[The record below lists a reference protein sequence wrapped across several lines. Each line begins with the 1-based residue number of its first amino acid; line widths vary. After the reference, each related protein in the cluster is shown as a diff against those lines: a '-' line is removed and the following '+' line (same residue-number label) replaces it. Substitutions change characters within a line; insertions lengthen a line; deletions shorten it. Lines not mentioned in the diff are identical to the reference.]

1 MLEAIID
8 TGGKILSD
16 QNIIDSNIIKVNYED
31 NKEIIKK
38 IIFIN
43 FDTHQNKLSFDYAEM
58 DEDTVYEYL
67 HLGRSGGP
75 NACQY
80 RVTFTNPVSLI
91 SEVVSQLRDKDVPK
105 DIREKLDMIID
116 EFYYDFGEKVTPKY
130 RFMLDMHKA
139 GIIDESLGDVCEK
152 AKDKAKPFKE
162 VQNNLQKELQKYL
175 EKFTGAK
182 NKQIGLYTLC
192 IDGTPIAFSD
202 WYKKLIEDSFEEV
215 SPNGEEND
223 DLCCSYC
230 GSTKSCTADLS
241 EMSIKYYTTN
251 QVIFANNFDIKNY
264 DKNMVL
270 CKSCKD
276 KLLAGEN
283 FIQNNMKGRIS
294 KLDVYIIPHIIYSSY
309 DFDREDMLRLSEK
322 LRQTI
327 NMSNNIDNLTR
338 YKNELK
344 ALNLAS
350 GKGNRYLIN
359 LVFYKKMN
367 QATKILKLIKDIDPG
382 IFEKIGESVNDSLK
396 LFEKYF
402 APWITNRKFQR
413 GLNLIYYMTPVKLSQ
428 QSPVQYQNVLGIYE
442 ALFYGRSVS
451 RREIISN
458 IVSCF
463 KINWFEQG
471 DYNVSAP
478 DSKNYIDFK
487 IADGLFY
494 MVFMENMG
502 NIERGEAMDAL
513 SLNIKENYKNF
524 ISDMGYDEQKA
535 SLFLLGCLVGAVGRK
550 QNSKDAENKQDGNKT
565 SGNYKPV
572 LNKLNFNGMD
582 FAKVKRLSNDIFEKL
597 RQEKILMYNE
607 AVFSAHKNLLGLNEN
622 QWKYNKD
629 ENLYYILSG
638 YAFETMKKK
647 EETKNE

>member
-8 TGGKILSD
+8 IGGKILSG
-16 QNIIDSNIIKVNYED
+16 QNIIDSSIVKVNYED
-31 NKEIIKK
+31 NKGNIKK

-43 FDTHQNKLSFDYAEM
+43 FDTHLKKLSFDYAEM
-58 DEDTVYEYL
+58 DEDTVYGYL

-80 RVTFTNPVSLI
+80 RVTFTNSTSLI
-91 SEVVSQLRDKDVPK
+91 SEVISQLRDMDVPK
-105 DIREKLDMIID
+105 DIKQTMDMIIK
-116 EFYYDFGEKVTPKY
+116 EFFYDFGEKVTPKY
-130 RFMLDMHKA
+130 RFMLDMYKA
-139 GIIDESLGDVCEK
+139 GIIEASLGDIYEK
-152 AKDKAKPFKE
+152 FKSAAKPYKE

-175 EKFTGAK
+175 EKTTGAK
-182 NKQIGLYTLC
+182 SKQIGLYTLC

-215 SPNGEEND
+215 PSNNEENG

-230 GSTKSCTADLS
+230 GATKSCTADLS

-251 QVIFANNFDIKNY
+251 QVIFANNFDRENY

-283 FIQNNMKGRIS
+283 FIRNNMRGRIS

-309 DFDREDMLRLSEK
+309 DFDREDMFRLSER
-322 LRQTI
+322 LNQTV
-327 NMSNNIDNLTR
+327 NMSNNIDNLEE
-338 YKNELK
+338 YKYELK
-344 ALNLAS
+344 ALSLES
-350 GKGNRYLIN
+350 GEGNRYLIN

-382 IFEKIGESVNDSLK
+382 IFEKIGESVNDSKK
-396 LFEKYF
+396 LFEKHF
-402 APWITNRKFQR
+402 APWITNRKFQS

-428 QSPVQYQNVLGIYE
+428 QSLVQYQNVLGIYE
-442 ALFYGRSVS
+442 ALFYGRSVR

-471 DYNVSAP
+471 DYNVSTP

-502 NIERGEAMDAL
+502 NIERGEAMDTM

-524 ISDMGYDEQKA
+524 INDMGYDEQKT
-535 SLFLLGCLVGAVGRK
+535 SLFLLGCLVGSVGME
-550 QNSKDAENKQDGNKT
+550 QNNKNAENKQDGNKT
-565 SGNYKPV
+565 SGNYKPI

-597 RQEKILMYNE
+597 RQEKILKYNE
-607 AVFSAHKNLLGLNEN
+607 AIFFAHKSLIGLNEN
-622 QWKYNKD
+622 DWKYNKD

-638 YAFETMKKK
+638 YAFETMKKR
-647 EETKNE
+647 EEIKNE